1 MPSSI
6 YTSIYTA
13 LQLSAAP
20 SNRPDPPG
28 SHIRSF
34 DPLRSVTDLIPPPPP
49 LLRITISPLRVS
61 FVYSFSLSV
70 CVSPVCV
77 SPGAPSNEIQVK
89 KSNDPAAVHR
99 CPSVFIDAWNNVTM
113 LNVFRGWKVCD
124 IIPAEAFVGERG

>member
-1 MPSSI
+1 MVVSSSI

-34 DPLRSVTDLIPPPPP
+34 DPLRSVTDLIPPPPA
-49 LLRITISPLRVS
+49 LLPITISPLRV
-61 FVYSFSLSV
+61 FRVSV

-77 SPGAPSNEIQVK
+77 SPDAPSNEIQVK